1 MGSIGQELLNV
12 PFGDMVMQLAN
23 AIAEGQYKMDM
34 TSCKIAKMM
43 GEKDQCPIE
52 IPNFENATTGTEVVS
67 LIGAGFQPTFYQFTD
82 TIIEVKISIS
92 MSKSAEVSASAS
104 YKCLCA
110 SVSASFSAKYSYSCE
125 GSSLIRTKITPV
137 PPSAFMQTL
146 LDLKAQMEQ
155 KKFESTFKKIEEA
168 IEKESSDSNNNT
180 GNNTNSDNT
189 GNNTSTSNTTNT
201 SDTTNTGNT
210 DNNSEEKK

>member
-1 MGSIGQELLNV
+1 MASIGQELLNV

-43 GEKDQCPIE
+43 GDKDKCSIE
-52 IPNFENATTGTEVVS
+52 IPNFENATSGSEVVS

-92 MSKSAEVSASAS
+92 MSKSIEASATTS
-104 YKCLCA
+104 AKCFCA

-137 PPSAFMQTL
+137 PPSSFMQTL
-146 LDLKAQMEQ
+146 LELKAQMEQ
-155 KKFESTFKKIEEA
+155 KKFESTFAKIEQAVEQ
-168 IEKESSDSNNNT
+168 IDTTTDTGSS
-180 GNNTNSDNT
+180 SDNT
-189 GNNTSTSNTTNT
+189 ENQEPK
-201 SDTTNTGNT
+201 
-210 DNNSEEKK
+210 EEENK